1 MPSLFSLCLS
11 LPLSPLCPLF
21 LNCTSHYPPFSI
33 VRCFL
38 LSTSYCHPFVLSH
51 HLPLLLDTSACIL
64 YPLPPS
70 SFLLL
75 LSLSAAMLWR
85 CSDLQPSL
93 DRVRSASTTCLR
105 PDSNFHS
112 PDRDRYKKKI
122 LIAVCESRDFLLK
135 TNTETMII
143 DCSSDIC
150 QIRFSWLH
158 DWIIHHFGFLMLHV
172 FTPVHVSHVCVLF
185 IHEFII
191 TYLLTGWILNLW
203 HIFNLSMRRRWR
215 WQKP

>member
-1 MPSLFSLCLS
+1 MLSECLPYSLFVSPSLYLLS
-11 LPLSPLCPLF
+11 ALFFLTVSHIILLFLSFAVFFCLPL
-21 LNCTSHYPPFSI
+21 T
-33 VRCFL
+33 
-38 LSTSYCHPFVLSH
+38 CHPFVLSH

-112 PDRDRYKKKI
+112 LDRDRYKKKI

-150 QIRFSWLH
+150 QIRFS
-158 DWIIHHFGFLMLHV
+158 
-172 FTPVHVSHVCVLF
+172 
-185 IHEFII
+185 
-191 TYLLTGWILNLW
+191 
-203 HIFNLSMRRRWR
+203 
-215 WQKP
+215 